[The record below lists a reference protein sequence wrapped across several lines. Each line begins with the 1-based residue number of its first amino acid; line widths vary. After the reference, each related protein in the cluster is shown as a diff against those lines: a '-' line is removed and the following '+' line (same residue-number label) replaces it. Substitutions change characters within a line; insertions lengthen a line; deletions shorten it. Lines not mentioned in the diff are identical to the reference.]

1 MVRNSFD
8 KDMEALHLDM
18 IRMGGLIETAIAKS
32 IEALQ
37 TKNAELAAEVVR
49 EDRQVDDME
58 KTIESR
64 CLRLLMRQQPVAR
77 DLRAISTALKMIT
90 DMERIGDQAADIA
103 DIGMRFQNRE
113 FVAMVKH
120 IPQMAAL
127 ASEMVTESIDA
138 FVGYNLEQANKTM
151 KKDDE
156 VDRLFSEVKKDLI
169 EILNQEKQPDAE
181 NADQAIDI
189 MMIAKY
195 LERIADHAVNICEW
209 VVFFVT
215 GEHKNKKIL

>member
-113 FVAMVKH
+113 FVAM
-120 IPQMAAL
+120 
-127 ASEMVTESIDA
+127 
-138 FVGYNLEQANKTM
+138 G
-151 KKDDE
+151 
-156 VDRLFSEVKKDLI
+156 
-169 EILNQEKQPDAE
+169 
-181 NADQAIDI
+181 
-189 MMIAKY
+189 
-195 LERIADHAVNICEW
+195 
-209 VVFFVT
+209 
-215 GEHKNKKIL
+215 